1 MPSTLNLAL
10 LAVEPIPTAPFSIV
24 TDELPEPI
32 LTVSVGP
39 QAVVAIPILSKLPS
53 LIRALALI
61 APNGAQLLSVVNT
74 QPVVPPR
81 GGLWL

>member
-1 MPSTLNLAL
+1 MTN
-10 LAVEPIPTAPFSIV
+10 V
-24 TDELPEPI
+24 ELPDPT
-32 LTVSVGP
+32 LTVSSVP

-74 QPVVPPR
+74 QPVYPPR
-81 GGLWL
+81 GGLS